1 MGQFSWIYSDT
12 NKQLLDDVYAE
23 TYLLVPKPF
32 QDKYGKAIYEDCYD
46 GYGDFGKYDVY
57 ELVALWNRENLP
69 SETRALRLPKVEEY
83 GGLFDSEKE
92 ELRKKGATEEE
103 IKKADA
109 EKQQE
114 YCDKAILRYKEALLR
129 NKDFVNNVP
138 DNVMKE
144 KYGRNYLR
152 EIGIDIACYDE
163 DNATLKYPIKITTK
177 EMEYEDVSPS
187 LSDPDQGWSND
198 EYDDEYWDE
207 DEW

>member
-12 NKQLLDDVYAE
+12 HKQLLDDIYAD

-32 QDKYGKAIYEDCYD
+32 QEKYGKAIYEGCYD
-46 GYGDFGKYDVY
+46 GYGNFGRYDVY

-114 YCDKAILRYKEALLR
+114 YCDKAILRYKKALLR
-129 NKDFVNNVP
+129 NKDFANNVP

-163 DNATLKYPIKITTK
+163 DNAVLKYPIKITTK
-177 EMEYEDVSPS
+177 EMEYEEVAPS
-187 LSDPDQGWSND
+187 LSDPNQGW
-198 EYDDEYWDE
+198 
-207 DEW
+207 

>member
-12 NKQLLDDVYAE
+12 HKQLLDDIYAD

-32 QDKYGKAIYEDCYD
+32 QEKYGKAIYEGCYD
-46 GYGDFGKYDVY
+46 GYGNFGRYDVY

-92 ELRKKGATEEE
+92 ELRKKGMTEEE

-114 YCDKAILRYKEALLR
+114 YCDKAILRYKKALLR
-129 NKDFVNNVP
+129 NKDFANNVP

-163 DNATLKYPIKITTK
+163 DNTALTYPIKITTK
-177 EMEYEDVSPS
+177 EMEYEEVAPS
-187 LSDPDQGWSND
+187 LNDPNQGW
-198 EYDDEYWDE
+198 
-207 DEW
+207 

>member
-32 QDKYGKAIYEDCYD
+32 QDKYGKAIYEDCYG

-69 SETRALRLPKVEEY
+69 NETSALRMPKVEEY
-83 GGLFDSEKE
+83 GGLFDFEKE
-92 ELRKKGATEEE
+92 ELRKNGATEEE
-103 IKKADA
+103 IKKADI

-114 YCDKAILRYKEALLR
+114 YCDKAIQRYKKALLR
-129 NKDFVNNVP
+129 NKDFANNVS

-163 DNATLKYPIKITTK
+163 DNAVLKYPIKITTK
-177 EMEYEDVSPS
+177 EMEYEDVKPS
-187 LSDPDQGWSND
+187 LSDPNQGWRND
-198 EYDDEYWDE
+198 EYDNEY
-207 DEW
+207 

>member
-12 NKQLLDDVYAE
+12 HKQLLDDIYAD

-32 QDKYGKAIYEDCYD
+32 QEKYGKAIYEGCYD
-46 GYGDFGKYDVY
+46 GYGNFGRYDVY

-114 YCDKAILRYKEALLR
+114 YCDKAILRYKKALLR
-129 NKDFVNNVP
+129 NKDFANNVP

-163 DNATLKYPIKITTK
+163 DNTALTYPIKITTK
-177 EMEYEDVSPS
+177 EMEYEEVAPS
-187 LSDPDQGWSND
+187 LNDPNQGW
-198 EYDDEYWDE
+198 
-207 DEW
+207 

>member
-12 NKQLLDDVYAE
+12 HKQLLDDVYAE

-32 QDKYGKAIYEDCYD
+32 QEKYGKAIYEGCYD
-46 GYGDFGKYDVY
+46 GYGNFGRSDVY

-92 ELRKKGATEEE
+92 ELRKKGMTEEE

-114 YCDKAILRYKEALLR
+114 YCDKAILRYKKVLLR
-129 NKDFVNNVP
+129 NKDFANNVP

-163 DNATLKYPIKITTK
+163 DNAVLKYPIKITTK
-177 EMEYEDVSPS
+177 EMEYEEVAPS
-187 LSDPDQGWSND
+187 LSDPNQGW
-198 EYDDEYWDE
+198 
-207 DEW
+207 

>member
-1 MGQFSWIYSDT
+1 MGKFSWIYSDT
-12 NKQLLDDVYAE
+12 HKQLLDDIYAD

-32 QDKYGKAIYEDCYD
+32 QEKYGKAIYESCYD
-46 GYGDFGKYDVY
+46 GYGNFGRYDVY

-92 ELRKKGATEEE
+92 ELRKKGMTEEE

-114 YCDKAILRYKEALLR
+114 YCDKAILRYKKVLLR
-129 NKDFVNNVP
+129 NKDFANNVP

-163 DNATLKYPIKITTK
+163 DNTALTYPIKITTK
-177 EMEYEDVSPS
+177 EMEYEEVAPS
-187 LSDPDQGWSND
+187 LSDPNQGW
-198 EYDDEYWDE
+198 
-207 DEW
+207 

>member
-12 NKQLLDDVYAE
+12 HKQLLDDIYAD

-32 QDKYGKAIYEDCYD
+32 QEKYGKAIYEGCYD
-46 GYGDFGKYDVY
+46 GYGNFGRYDVY

-92 ELRKKGATEEE
+92 ELRKKGMTEEE

-114 YCDKAILRYKEALLR
+114 YCDKAILRYKKVLLR
-129 NKDFVNNVP
+129 NKDFANNVP

-163 DNATLKYPIKITTK
+163 DNAVLKYPIKITTK
-177 EMEYEDVSPS
+177 EMEYEEVAPS
-187 LSDPDQGWSND
+187 LSDPNQGW
-198 EYDDEYWDE
+198 
-207 DEW
+207 

>member
-12 NKQLLDDVYAE
+12 NKQLLDDIYAD

-32 QDKYGKAIYEDCYD
+32 QEKYGKAIYEGCYD
-46 GYGDFGKYDVY
+46 GYGNFGRYDVY
-57 ELVALWNRENLP
+57 ELVALWNRENLS
-69 SETRALRLPKVEEY
+69 SETMALRLPKVEEY

-114 YCDKAILRYKEALLR
+114 YCDKAILRYKKVLLR
-129 NKDFVNNVP
+129 NKDFANNVP

-163 DNATLKYPIKITTK
+163 DKAVLKYTIKITTK
-177 EMEYEDVSPS
+177 EMEYEDVKPS
-187 LSDPDQGWSND
+187 LSDPNQGW
-198 EYDDEYWDE
+198 
-207 DEW
+207 

>member
-12 NKQLLDDVYAE
+12 HKQLLDDVYAE

-32 QDKYGKAIYEDCYD
+32 QEKYGKAIYEGCYD
-46 GYGDFGKYDVY
+46 GYGNFGRYDVY

-92 ELRKKGATEEE
+92 ELRKKGMTEEE

-114 YCDKAILRYKEALLR
+114 YCDKAILRYKKVLLR
-129 NKDFVNNVP
+129 NKDFANNVP

-163 DNATLKYPIKITTK
+163 DNAVLKYPIKITTK
-177 EMEYEDVSPS
+177 EMEYEEVAPS
-187 LSDPDQGWSND
+187 LSDPNQGW
-198 EYDDEYWDE
+198 
-207 DEW
+207 

>member
-12 NKQLLDDVYAE
+12 HKQLLDDIYAD

-32 QDKYGKAIYEDCYD
+32 QEKYGKAIYEGRYD
-46 GYGDFGKYDVY
+46 GYGNFGRYDVY

-92 ELRKKGATEEE
+92 ELRKKGMTEEE

-114 YCDKAILRYKEALLR
+114 YCDKAILRYKKVLLR
-129 NKDFVNNVP
+129 NKDFANNVP

-163 DNATLKYPIKITTK
+163 DNTALTYPIKITTK
-177 EMEYEDVSPS
+177 EMEYEEVAPS
-187 LSDPDQGWSND
+187 LSDPNQGW
-198 EYDDEYWDE
+198 
-207 DEW
+207 

>member
-12 NKQLLDDVYAE
+12 NKQLLDDIYAD
-23 TYLLVPKPF
+23 TYLLVPKQF
-32 QDKYGKAIYEDCYD
+32 QEKYGKAIYEGCYD
-46 GYGDFGKYDVY
+46 GYGNFGRYDVY

-92 ELRKKGATEEE
+92 ELRKKGVTEEE

-114 YCDKAILRYKEALLR
+114 YCDKAILRYKKALLR
-129 NKDFVNNVP
+129 NKDFANNVP

-163 DNATLKYPIKITTK
+163 DNTALTYPIKITTK
-177 EMEYEDVSPS
+177 EMEYEEVAPS
-187 LSDPDQGWSND
+187 LSDPNQGW
-198 EYDDEYWDE
+198 
-207 DEW
+207 

>member
-1 MGQFSWIYSDT
+1 MGQFSWIYSDIH
-12 NKQLLDDVYAE
+12 KQLLDDIYAD

-32 QDKYGKAIYEDCYD
+32 QEKYGKAIYEGCYD
-46 GYGDFGKYDVY
+46 GYGNFGRYDVY

-92 ELRKKGATEEE
+92 ELRKKGMTEEE

-114 YCDKAILRYKEALLR
+114 YCDKAILRYKKVLLR
-129 NKDFVNNVP
+129 NKDFANNVP

-163 DNATLKYPIKITTK
+163 DNTALTYPIKITTK
-177 EMEYEDVSPS
+177 EMEYEEVAPS
-187 LSDPDQGWSND
+187 LSDPNQGW
-198 EYDDEYWDE
+198 
-207 DEW
+207 

>member
-12 NKQLLDDVYAE
+12 HKQLLDDIYAD

-32 QDKYGKAIYEDCYD
+32 QEKYGKAIYEGCYD
-46 GYGDFGKYDVY
+46 GYGNFGRYDVY

-92 ELRKKGATEEE
+92 ELRKKGMTEEE

-114 YCDKAILRYKEALLR
+114 YCDKAILRYKKALLR
-129 NKDFVNNVP
+129 NKDFANNVP

-163 DNATLKYPIKITTK
+163 DNTALTYPIKITTK
-177 EMEYEDVSPS
+177 EMEYEEVVPS
-187 LSDPDQGWSND
+187 LNDPNQGW
-198 EYDDEYWDE
+198 
-207 DEW
+207 

>member
-12 NKQLLDDVYAE
+12 HKQLLDDIYAD

-32 QDKYGKAIYEDCYD
+32 QEKYGKAIYEGYYD
-46 GYGDFGKYDVY
+46 GYGNFGRYDVY

-69 SETRALRLPKVEEY
+69 SKTRALRLPKVEEY

-114 YCDKAILRYKEALLR
+114 YCDKAILRYKKALLR
-129 NKDFVNNVP
+129 NKDFANNVP

-163 DNATLKYPIKITTK
+163 DNTALTYPIKITTK
-177 EMEYEDVSPS
+177 EMEYEEVAPS
-187 LSDPDQGWSND
+187 LNDPNQGW
-198 EYDDEYWDE
+198 
-207 DEW
+207 